1 MKKYIILLPAFL
13 IFSVIMNASPMHL
26 RLEHTV
32 VIDTDADPSDIR
44 AISLILS
51 LPQVTVKS
59 VLISGAHSDPA
70 GKEAEIKRLLAL
82 HGRDSVIIITDIEDT
97 GNIKRRL
104 NTNTPSET
112 VRKLGELIN
121 STEENISYLC
131 LGPLTNIASLISNY
145 PDLSGRIDEIV
156 WYNEKGLP
164 SLGTDNPEADE
175 AAGLLMKAGP
185 VFDIIS
191 NLGNREA
198 VYTSEMSGMISAAG
212 TNAAKVFNA
221 TFTSGNAGH
230 ELPLI
235 AEELVAVAM
244 ANHEL
249 IVMEPVAPRSAVRYN
264 TKYNLVAVREV
275 ISDIIGGIYKSGHF
289 VAFNGFPLDPSIYTY
304 DVRLIMDEAIA
315 KYGVDEWKACVMT
328 DEFHGHLGVYSIIGA
343 KMGIFAREYF
353 GVSTDLLTIRSYAG
367 SVTPFSCMND
377 GLQVSTGATL
387 GQGTISL
394 IDDPGTKPHAIF
406 IYNGNQILVKMK
418 PAYQNM
424 LQEVIREGVEKF
436 GLDDEDYW
444 IFVRQCAI
452 RFWLEWD
459 RNEIFEISQL

>member
-1 MKKYIILLPAFL
+1 MKKYIILLPALLFL
-13 IFSVIMNASPMHL
+13 SVITNASPMHL

-32 VIDTDADPSDIR
+32 IIDTDADPSDIR

-59 VLISGAHSDPA
+59 VVISGDHSGLA
-70 GKEAEIKRLLAL
+70 GKEAGIIRLLAM
-82 HGRDSVIIITDIEDT
+82 HGRDSVRIITEGGDA
-97 GNIKRRL
+97 GNMKRIR
-104 NTNTPSET
+104 NTNNPTEA
-112 VRKLGELIN
+112 VRSLGELIS

-131 LGPLTNIASLISNY
+131 LGPLTTIASLIRSY

-156 WYNEKGLP
+156 WYSEKGLL
-164 SLGTDNPEADE
+164 SGGANQADPDDT
-175 AAGLLMKAGP
+175 AGFLMKAGP

-191 NLGNREA
+191 NLGNSEA
-198 VYTSEMSGMISAAG
+198 AYTSEMSGIILSG
-212 TNAAKVFNA
+212 STSAAKVFSE
-221 TFTSGNAGH
+221 TFTSGSM
-230 ELPLI
+230 PLI
-235 AEELVAVAM
+235 AEEMVAVAL

-249 IVMEPVAPRSAVRYN
+249 IVMEPVAPRSNVKYN
-264 TKYNLVAVREV
+264 TEYNIVAVREV
-275 ISDIIGGIYKSGHF
+275 ISDIIRGIYKPGHF

-315 KYGVDEWKACVMT
+315 KYGVEEWKACVIT

-343 KMGIFAREYF
+343 KMGILAREYF
-353 GVSTDLLTIRSYAG
+353 GVSTDLLKIRSYAG

-394 IDDPGTKPHAIF
+394 IDDPVTKPHAIF
-406 IYNGNQILVKMK
+406 IYNDRQILVKMK
-418 PAYQNM
+418 PEYQNM
-424 LQEVIREGVEKF
+424 LQEVIRDGVDKF